1 MDECDICL
9 KKFQS
14 HSTKITCCICSKGY
28 HMKCI
33 TLCPDYTQ
41 KLTEEMN
48 NWYCPTCL
56 SCLFPYNLITDEN
69 DFISAITDISCVSQK
84 SFCYLSDK
92 LFMPFELNDKDHRSA
107 LCDIDP
113 DLHFYQEFDQ
123 ATVKCNYYLETKF
136 NDEISKPNGTKDV
149 LSLCHVNIRSAR
161 KNLGDFENYLN
172 ILNHDFTIIGLSETW
187 LNDNDSDLYG
197 LCGYK
202 VIGHHRVNRAGGG
215 VAVCVQDHVCFKE
228 RPDLSYFSEDCESVF
243 IEVEKGHQQQSSN
256 VIIGVIY
263 RPPNHDISSFNDK
276 MNSIVNVVRR
286 ENKTCY
292 LLGDYNIDIL
302 NYASHVHTAQFVDMM
317 SSNGFLPLITRPS
330 RVTATSATLIDN
342 IFTNDIGDI
351 NHSVQGL
358 FITDISDHFPVFHIA
373 KQMEIEEKDA
383 YIYKRLYGS
392 QNKDNFCHAMSNIS
406 WDEISRATDTQQAF
420 DTFHKH
426 LVEMYNK
433 HFPKIRVKKKYNN
446 RKPWLSE
453 GLKNSIKQ
461 KNKLYLK
468 FKKVSSA
475 LNDESYKCYKRKL
488 QQLMKV
494 AEKKHYHD
502 LLVEYSND
510 IKKSWVVIKSI
521 INKNKKPHIQG
532 RFKIGENL
540 ITSDK
545 ELISNKFNDFFINIG
560 PTLAKSIP
568 CVNESPLSYLGNRLT
583 ESIYLAPVNE
593 NEIGQ
598 LIKSLKDTTAGFD
611 DLNSMCLKISSRF
624 LLKPLTHICN
634 LSISQGI
641 FPEQLKIANVIHL
654 YKSDDS
660 TSFNNYRPVS
670 VLCVLSKIF
679 EKIMY
684 NRVAAFLE
692 IFKILHDNQYGFRKK
707 SSTHVALLTFIDKVI
722 EAIENGEYAI
732 GVFLD
737 FSKAFDTVDHQILL
751 NKLDHY
757 GIRGCALSW
766 FKSYLSRRLQYVT
779 YNGSQSSQQMIKC
792 GVPQGSILGPLLFL
806 IYINDLC
813 IVCKS
818 TEPVLFAD
826 DTNLFSS
833 GSNAISLQDGVNNDL
848 AIIAEWLKVNKL
860 SLNIKKT
867 HFMCFSAKNKS
878 HPGISLQ
885 IDGEAIAEVNKSKFL
900 VVVIDN
906 KLSWKDHIS
915 FVCRKVA
922 RGIGVIIKARKV
934 LHNES
939 LKCLYYSFI
948 YPYMIYCNQVWGS
961 ACKTN
966 IEPLQVLQKRAV
978 RIILGVHPRSPSEP
992 LFTTLKFLNCKNIFK
1007 YLIGRLMYRIYH
1019 GELHV
1024 LHGFFLRKIAIYMYM
1039 ILVRSVIII
1048 CHCVEL
1054 T

>member
-1 MDECDICL
+1 
-9 KKFQS
+9 
-14 HSTKITCCICSKGY
+14 
-28 HMKCI
+28 
-33 TLCPDYTQ
+33 
-41 KLTEEMN
+41 
-48 NWYCPTCL
+48 
-56 SCLFPYNLITDEN
+56 
-69 DFISAITDISCVSQK
+69 
-84 SFCYLSDK
+84 
-92 LFMPFELNDKDHRSA
+92 
-107 LCDIDP
+107 
-113 DLHFYQEFDQ
+113 
-123 ATVKCNYYLETKF
+123 
-136 NDEISKPNGTKDV
+136 
-149 LSLCHVNIRSAR
+149 
-161 KNLGDFENYLN
+161 
-172 ILNHDFTIIGLSETW
+172 
-187 LNDNDSDLYG
+187 
-197 LCGYK
+197 
-202 VIGHHRVNRAGGG
+202 
-215 VAVCVQDHVCFKE
+215 
-228 RPDLSYFSEDCESVF
+228 
-243 IEVEKGHQQQSSN
+243 
-256 VIIGVIY
+256 
-263 RPPNHDISSFNDK
+263 
-276 MNSIVNVVRR
+276 
-286 ENKTCY
+286 
-292 LLGDYNIDIL
+292 
-302 NYASHVHTAQFVDMM
+302 
-317 SSNGFLPLITRPS
+317 
-330 RVTATSATLIDN
+330 
-342 IFTNDIGDI
+342 
-351 NHSVQGL
+351 
-358 FITDISDHFPVFHIA
+358 
-373 KQMEIEEKDA
+373 
-383 YIYKRLYGS
+383 
-392 QNKDNFCHAMSNIS
+392 
-406 WDEISRATDTQQAF
+406 
-420 DTFHKH
+420 
-426 LVEMYNK
+426 
-433 HFPKIRVKKKYNN
+433 
-446 RKPWLSE
+446 
-453 GLKNSIKQ
+453 
-461 KNKLYLK
+461 
-468 FKKVSSA
+468 
-475 LNDESYKCYKRKL
+475 
-488 QQLMKV
+488 
-494 AEKKHYHD
+494 
-502 LLVEYSND
+502 
-510 IKKSWVVIKSI
+510 
-521 INKNKKPHIQG
+521 
-532 RFKIGENL
+532 
-540 ITSDK
+540 
-545 ELISNKFNDFFINIG
+545 
-560 PTLAKSIP
+560 
-568 CVNESPLSYLGNRLT
+568 
-583 ESIYLAPVNE
+583 
-593 NEIGQ
+593 
-598 LIKSLKDTTAGFD
+598 
-611 DLNSMCLKISSRF
+611 MCLKISSRF

-641 FPEQLKIANVIHL
+641 FPEQLKIANVIPL

-660 TSFNNYRPVS
+660 MSFNNYRPVS

-833 GSNAISLQDGVNNDL
+833 GSNAISLQDGVNNNL

-860 SLNIKKT
+860 SLKIKKT

-900 VVVIDN
+900 GVVIDN

-978 RIILGVHPRSPSEP
+978 GIILGVHPRSPSEP

-1007 YLIGRLMYRIYH
+1007 YLIGHLMYRIYH

-1024 LHGFFLRKIAIYMYM
+1024 LHGFFTKNSNIHVHDTRQKCHYHLPLCRTNLGKCGLRYVGASIWNN
-1039 ILVRSVIII
+1039 ILSRKWQDYVYIQCEYNSV
-1048 CHCVEL
+1048 L
-1054 T
+1054 S

>member
-1 MDECDICL
+1 
-9 KKFQS
+9 
-14 HSTKITCCICSKGY
+14 
-28 HMKCI
+28 
-33 TLCPDYTQ
+33 
-41 KLTEEMN
+41 
-48 NWYCPTCL
+48 
-56 SCLFPYNLITDEN
+56 
-69 DFISAITDISCVSQK
+69 
-84 SFCYLSDK
+84 
-92 LFMPFELNDKDHRSA
+92 
-107 LCDIDP
+107 
-113 DLHFYQEFDQ
+113 
-123 ATVKCNYYLETKF
+123 
-136 NDEISKPNGTKDV
+136 
-149 LSLCHVNIRSAR
+149 
-161 KNLGDFENYLN
+161 
-172 ILNHDFTIIGLSETW
+172 
-187 LNDNDSDLYG
+187 
-197 LCGYK
+197 
-202 VIGHHRVNRAGGG
+202 
-215 VAVCVQDHVCFKE
+215 
-228 RPDLSYFSEDCESVF
+228 
-243 IEVEKGHQQQSSN
+243 
-256 VIIGVIY
+256 
-263 RPPNHDISSFNDK
+263 

-453 GLKNSIKQ
+453 GPKNSIKQ

-494 AEKKHYHD
+494 AEKQHYHD

-568 CVNESPLSYLGNRLT
+568 CVNKSPLSYLGNRLT
-583 ESIYLAPVNE
+583 ESIYLALVNE

-641 FPEQLKIANVIHL
+641 FPEQLKIANVIPL

-660 TSFNNYRPVS
+660 MSFNNYRPVS

-732 GVFLD
+732 GVYLD

-792 GVPQGSILGPLLFL
+792 GVPQGSISGPLLFL

-878 HPGISLQ
+878 CPGISLQ

-900 VVVIDN
+900 GVVIDN

-1024 LHGFFLRKIAIYMYM
+1024 LHGFFTKNSNIHVHDTRQKCHYHLPLCRTNLGKCGLRYVGASMWNNILSVNINPNVREFIFSRSLKAAICNN
-1039 ILVRSVIII
+1039 L
-1048 CHCVEL
+1048 L
-1054 T
+1054 

>member
-1 MDECDICL
+1 MLCLWCFLHQFLQQNCLSYSPVIVHTTHCQNHLSCCIHVLIVNAIYTCTKMDECDICL

-69 DFISAITDISCVSQK
+69 DFISAIADISCVSQK

-113 DLHFYQEFDQ
+113 DLHFYQEFNQ

-136 NDEISKPNGTKDV
+136 NDEIS
-149 LSLCHVNIRSAR
+149 L
-161 KNLGDFENYLN
+161 
-172 ILNHDFTIIGLSETW
+172 
-187 LNDNDSDLYG
+187 
-197 LCGYK
+197 
-202 VIGHHRVNRAGGG
+202 
-215 VAVCVQDHVCFKE
+215 
-228 RPDLSYFSEDCESVF
+228 
-243 IEVEKGHQQQSSN
+243 
-256 VIIGVIY
+256 
-263 RPPNHDISSFNDK
+263 
-276 MNSIVNVVRR
+276 
-286 ENKTCY
+286 
-292 LLGDYNIDIL
+292 
-302 NYASHVHTAQFVDMM
+302 
-317 SSNGFLPLITRPS
+317 
-330 RVTATSATLIDN
+330 
-342 IFTNDIGDI
+342 
-351 NHSVQGL
+351 L

-468 FKKVSSA
+468 FKKISSA

-494 AEKKHYHD
+494 AEKQHYHD

-521 INKNKKPHIQG
+521 INKNKKHHIQG
-532 RFKIGENL
+532 RFKIGETL

-568 CVNESPLSYLGNRLT
+568 CVNKSLLSYLGNRLT

-593 NEIGQ
+593 NEIRQ

-641 FPEQLKIANVIHL
+641 FPEQLKMANVIPL

-660 TSFNNYRPVS
+660 MSFNNYRPVS

-833 GSNAISLQDGVNNDL
+833 GSKAISLQDGVNNDL

-878 HPGISLQ
+878 RPGISLQ

-900 VVVIDN
+900 GVVIDN

-939 LKCLYYSFI
+939 LKCLYYSFM

-1024 LHGFFLRKIAIYMYM
+1024 LHGFF
-1039 ILVRSVIII
+1039 
-1048 CHCVEL
+1048 
-1054 T
+1054 